1 MFDDKPRAFTILPHG
16 NTKSESS
23 ISFKRTQESTI
34 EPIKN
39 RLVFEYPRNA
49 LNHVAEKVGG
59 ILTCQSFGS
68 LSRNA
73 A

>member
-1 MFDDKPRAFTILPHG
+1 MFDDEPRAFTILPHG

-23 ISFKRTQESTI
+23 ISFKRTKESTI
-34 EPIKN
+34 ESIKN

-49 LNHVAEKVGG
+49 LKYVAEKVGD